1 MNFRTCNAMA
11 LGAACL
17 GLAVGACTDTS
28 VEPRSTISE
37 EDVFRNAS
45 AYDAFIA
52 KLYAGL
58 AVTGQEGPHGQP
70 DISGIDEGFSNY
82 VRVLWTSQELPTD
95 EAVLGW
101 GDPGIPDLNTWRW
114 DASNSFVSALY
125 NRIYFQIQLIN
136 EFLRQTTDDK
146 LAARGHNTPSIQ
158 SRVHTYRAEARFLR
172 ALSYWHGIDAFGDIS
187 LVTDAQ
193 PLSATPPPQH
203 TRAEIYDFIVS
214 ELNAILGDLPAP
226 GAATYGRANRYAA
239 QMLLANVH
247 LNAGVYTGTPHYDL
261 ALAAAQDV
269 INSGVYALDSVI
281 TFIVATPNPPLGGGA
296 GHADTVST
304 LRVFL
309 ADNNLSREM
318 IFPVTSDGVNTL
330 TWGGTTFLIHAS
342 CGGNWMD
349 TRIYGTNGCWWGLRM
364 KPQAYALY
372 PANDLRAAHFN
383 TAQWNDSQTVA
394 VLNVGDWYAGKAA
407 PKFYNRRADGS
418 QGSNS
423 THPDT
428 DFPMFR
434 LSEAYLIYAEAEAR
448 GAGGGAGLGYVNAIR
463 ARAGLAPYASLEVD
477 SVLAERGRE
486 LRWEAKRRTDLV
498 RFGRFTGPA
507 YIWDWKGGVQAGTTT
522 DAHYDLYPIP
532 ANELNANPNM
542 RQNPGY

>member
-1 MNFRTCNAMA
+1 
-11 LGAACL
+11 
-17 GLAVGACTDTS
+17 
-28 VEPRSTISE
+28 
-37 EDVFRNAS
+37 
-45 AYDAFIA
+45 
-52 KLYAGL
+52 
-58 AVTGQEGPHGQP
+58 
-70 DISGIDEGFSNY
+70 
-82 VRVLWTSQELPTD
+82 
-95 EAVLGW
+95 
-101 GDPGIPDLNTWRW
+101 
-114 DASNSFVSALY
+114 
-125 NRIYFQIQLIN
+125 
-136 EFLRQTTDDK
+136 
-146 LAARGHNTPSIQ
+146 
-158 SRVHTYRAEARFLR
+158 
-172 ALSYWHGIDAFGDIS
+172 
-187 LVTDAQ
+187 
-193 PLSATPPPQH
+193 
-203 TRAEIYDFIVS
+203 
-214 ELNAILGDLPAP
+214 
-226 GAATYGRANRYAA
+226 
-239 QMLLANVH
+239 
-247 LNAGVYTGTPHYDL
+247 
-261 ALAAAQDV
+261 
-269 INSGVYALDSVI
+269 
-281 TFIVATPNPPLGGGA
+281 
-296 GHADTVST
+296 
-304 LRVFL
+304 
-309 ADNNLSREM
+309 
-318 IFPVTSDGVNTL
+318 
-330 TWGGTTFLIHAS
+330 
-342 CGGNWMD
+342 
-349 TRIYGTNGCWWGLRM
+349 M

-394 VLNVGDWYAGKAA
+394 VLSVGDWYAGKAA
-407 PKFYNRRADGS
+407 PKFYNRRADGT